1 MNKLYRVEGNVKR
14 GRSVRVILFNKE
26 TKVTDVKELTPFNF
40 EIVKRGTQEGQKGF
54 KRTFL
59 DIKVGSKKK
68 FTRRLKNS
76 MIRNIMITAHK
87 QTKLLRDEFPN
98 IDYKFQL
105 GLYLK
110 ELYRGVY
117 SKLDTMDALTKQ
129 KYLKVEGEI

>member
-1 MNKLYRVEGNVKR
+1 
-14 GRSVRVILFNKE
+14 
-26 TKVTDVKELTPFNF
+26 
-40 EIVKRGTQEGQKGF
+40 
-54 KRTFL
+54 
-59 DIKVGSKKK
+59 
-68 FTRRLKNS
+68 
-76 MIRNIMITAHK
+76 MITAHK